1 MNGRKGTTV
10 SLPVRK
16 IAISVT
22 TNARRCEVFCK
33 SKAYGAS
40 RESTSSVSQ
49 ILAQL
54 AEQLYIRNSEL
65 VVQTHHIVIKRKTF
79 PVIRE
84 SALTLSLTRRELS
97 LREARKVERSSCE
110 SNAAKRFSGFFAKRN
125 QWSSV

>member
-1 MNGRKGTTV
+1 
-10 SLPVRK
+10 LPVRK

-22 TNARRCEVFCK
+22 TKARRCKVFCE

-84 SALTLSLTRRELS
+84 SALTLSLTRQELS
-97 LREARKVERSSCE
+97 LREARKAERSSCE
-110 SNAAKRFSGFFAKRN
+110 SNAAKRLSGFFAK
-125 QWSSV
+125 